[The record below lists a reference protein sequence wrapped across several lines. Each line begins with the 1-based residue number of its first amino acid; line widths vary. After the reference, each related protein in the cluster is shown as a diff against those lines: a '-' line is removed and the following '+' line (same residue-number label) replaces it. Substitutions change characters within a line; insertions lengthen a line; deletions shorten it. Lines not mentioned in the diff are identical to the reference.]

1 MKIGFTASA
10 FDLLHAGH
18 IIMLKECREHCDYL
32 IAGLHINPAVE
43 RESKNVPVQS
53 VVERYIQLRATKYV
67 DEIIPYQTE
76 SDLLNIL
83 QTQNI
88 NIRFLGEEYSG
99 KQFTGLDYCHENAI
113 EIHFNSRKHPFS
125 SSELRQ
131 RVGSL
136 YKTLTCEPPAV
147 IREKPYPTL
156 KGISSREIELAIN
169 HGGGPEMA
177 T

>member
-18 IIMLKECREHCDYL
+18 IIMLKECKEHCDYL
-32 IAGLHINPAVE
+32 IVGLHINPAIE
-43 RESKNVPVQS
+43 RENKNVPVQS

-76 SDLLNIL
+76 ADLLNIL
-83 QTQNI
+83 QTQNV

-99 KQFTGLDYCHENAI
+99 KQFTGLDYCHENSI

-125 SSELRQ
+125 SSELRR
-131 RVGSL
+131 RVSGLAKIDSKIIEITGIPTPSPSKIVSL
-136 YKTLTCEPPAV
+136 TNIPITWES
-147 IREKPYPTL
+147 
-156 KGISSREIELAIN
+156 GISGVSA
-169 HGGGPEMA
+169 
-177 T
+177 